1 MREKFKSIPLP
12 LQKQIISRFATG
24 LLFVFLFF
32 IILFCFWDIYLF
44 LPSAFFAVFL
54 IVNAILL
61 FYNSYK
67 GNYICVEGCCE
78 HIETTG
84 LRKRVKS
91 ITLELVEKNKLRI
104 MIRHRIK
111 RLAVGDTVVV
121 YLAKSTQVYDQD
133 GGYLIGNYYALDIGK
148 GVQK

>member
-1 MREKFKSIPLP
+1 MREKFKSIPFP
-12 LQKQIISRFATG
+12 LQKQIISRFAAG
-24 LLFVFLFF
+24 LLFVFLFLV
-32 IILFCFWDIYLF
+32 ILFCFWDVYLF
-44 LPSAFFAVFL
+44 LPCIFFAVFL

-67 GNYICVEGCCE
+67 GNYVCVEGICE

-84 LRKRVKS
+84 LRKRIKS
-91 ITLELVEKNKLRI
+91 ITIELAENKLKI

-111 RLAVGDTVVV
+111 RIAVGDTVVV
-121 YLAKSTQVYDQD
+121 YLAESTQVYDRD
-133 GGYLIGNYYALDIGK
+133 DGYLIGSYYALDIGK

>member
-1 MREKFKSIPLP
+1 MREKFKSIPFA

-32 IILFCFWDIYLF
+32 VILFCFWDVYLF
-44 LPSAFFAVFL
+44 LPCAFFAVFL
-54 IVNAILL
+54 IVNAIFL

-67 GNYICVEGCCE
+67 GNYVCVEGICE

-84 LRKRVKS
+84 LRKRIKS
-91 ITLELVEKNKLRI
+91 ITLELVENKLRI

-111 RLAVGDTVVV
+111 RIAVGDTVIV
-121 YLAKSTQVYDQD
+121 YLAKSTQVYEPDD
-133 GGYLIGNYYALDIGK
+133 GYLINNYYALDIRN

>member
-1 MREKFKSIPLP
+1 MREKFKSIPFP
-12 LQKQIISRFATG
+12 LQKQIINRFAAG
-24 LLFVFLFF
+24 LLFVFLFLV
-32 IILFCFWDIYLF
+32 ILFCFWDVYLF
-44 LPSAFFAVFL
+44 LPCVFFAVFL

-67 GNYICVEGCCE
+67 GNYVCVEGICE

-84 LRKRVKS
+84 LRKRIKS
-91 ITLELVEKNKLRI
+91 ITLELAENKLKI

-111 RLAVGDTVVV
+111 RIAVGDTVVV
-121 YLAKSTQVYDQD
+121 YLAESTQVYDRDD
-133 GGYLIGNYYALDIGK
+133 GCLIGSYYALDIGK